1 MRYNEVNDKSEFT
14 GGEMNTPTLE
24 TERLILRKFTEN
36 DIEAI
41 YQIYSNE
48 EVNKFLPWFPLRSIE
63 EARLFFEERYA
74 SKYAQ
79 PQAYAYA
86 VCLKKDNI
94 PIGYVNV
101 DMEEHHDFGYGL
113 RKEFWNQG
121 IITEAGKAVVAQ
133 VKKDGI
139 PYITATHDC
148 NNPRSGSVMKNVGMK
163 YQYSYEEQWQPKDIL
178 VTFRMYQLN
187 FDEQKDRVYKKYWD
201 NSNIHF
207 VETDI

>member
-1 MRYNEVNDKSEFT
+1 MRYNEVNDKSEVT

-113 RKEFWNQG
+113 RKEFWHQG
-121 IITEAGKAVVAQ
+121 I
-133 VKKDGI
+133 
-139 PYITATHDC
+139 
-148 NNPRSGSVMKNVGMK
+148 
-163 YQYSYEEQWQPKDIL
+163 
-178 VTFRMYQLN
+178 MYQLN
-187 FDEQKDRVYKKYWD
+187 FDERKDRVYKKYWD